1 MSDTQKHILLAED
14 DPGIIEVVQIVLK
27 DAGYI
32 AHIAASHKE
41 IEKVIAANPVDLIFL
56 DILLSGENGSDIAK
70 ALKEN
75 PKTKHIT
82 VLLLSANM
90 SIEEISKKSGADG
103 FLRKPFDLDD
113 FLAVIKRYTDN

>member
-1 MSDTQKHILLAED
+1 MSDDKKDILLAED

-32 AHIAASHKE
+32 AHIASSHKD
-41 IEKVIAANPVDLIFL
+41 IEKILSTNPVDLIFL

-75 PKTKHIT
+75 TQTKHIP

-90 SIEEISKKSGADG
+90 SIEEISKNSGADG

-113 FLAVIKRYTDN
+113 FLKVIKQYTK